1 MASAA
6 RRRRETEIVP
16 LELFPME
23 SSVLPGALP
32 LPGDPPL
39 DFKDPAFA
47 SNKTLPIHR
56 WVPWIAG
63 FASGF
68 VRDALAKYLLQPGVV
83 LDPFAG
89 VGTTLVEAML
99 AGHDAVGFEINP
111 YAALASQVKTSL
123 AKLPLAEVRTAV
135 HEFVA
140 FYQNAIATEY
150 QPQSSSPSGFT
161 SRVPFYSPLV
171 LRKVLIV
178 QDFIVTRDVPA
189 IQRLFQLAFA
199 ATMVSYSNY
208 SYEPS
213 LGRRVS
219 SGKADILDFPVMDAI
234 VAKLHEYCA
243 DIAWY
248 QAHQPHFAAQ
258 ARIIPSSF
266 FDYQHHLAPASV
278 DCIVTSPPYLNNYH
292 YNRNTRPHLY
302 WLGFA
307 NQPRDL
313 RALEEANFGKYWQ
326 TVRDQPALPL
336 SFSLPHS
343 DLAERIAELRE
354 CNTARGIYGGNGWA
368 NYATT
373 YFNDCYRLAEG
384 MAYAL
389 KSGSRALVVIG
400 NSILQGVFIP
410 TDVYLGQI
418 AEAVGLERVGISVP
432 RATRV
437 GNSITKS
444 TVRVGKAAEGHRLY
458 EAVVELRKP

>member
-6 RRRRETEIVP
+6 RRRCESDVVP
-16 LELFPME
+16 LELFPMDAP
-23 SSVLPGALP
+23 LPSKLP
-32 LPGDPPL
+32 LTSADAPL
-39 DFKDPAFA
+39 NFKDPAFG
-47 SNKTLPIHR
+47 SNKTRPIHR

-89 VGTTLVEAML
+89 VGTTLVEAVL
-99 AGHDAVGFEINP
+99 AGHDAIGFEINP
-111 YAALASQVKTSL
+111 YAALASQVKTALGELS
-123 AKLPLAEVRTAV
+123 LAEVRAAV
-135 HEFVA
+135 HGFGEF
-140 FYQNAIATEY
+140 YHEAIASDY
-150 QPQSSSPSGFT
+150 QPHSTPPTGFA

-178 QDFIVTRDVPA
+178 QDFIATLDILP

-219 SGKADILDFPVMDAI
+219 SGKADILDYPVADAI
-234 VAKLHEYCA
+234 TAKLSEYCA

-248 QAHQPHFAAQ
+248 QKHQAQ
-258 ARIIPSSF
+258 QHVQASIIQASF
-266 FDYQHHLAPASV
+266 FEYQQYLAPASV
-278 DCIVTSPPYLNNYH
+278 DCIITSPPYLNNYH

-307 NQPRDL
+307 NHPRDL

-336 SFSLPHS
+336 AFALPQS
-343 DLAERIAELRE
+343 DLAERIAELRQ
-354 CNTARGIYGGNGWA
+354 CNTTRGIYGGNGWA

-384 MAYAL
+384 MTYVL
-389 KSGSRALVVIG
+389 KPGGRALIVIG
-400 NSILQGVFIP
+400 NSILQGIFLP

-418 AEAVGLERVGISVP
+418 AHAVGLELVGISVP

-444 TVRVGKAAEGHRLY
+444 TVRVGKAADGHRLY